1 MLKDSAPSRRW
12 LNRCFHLEMDCFPSQ
27 LPAFQNPAS
36 GAAQKNAAALFTR
49 HQQAARTEQNNKVW
63 PSESANIDPAEM
75 CLAAG
80 ALQTSHSSLCAWK
93 RTSEC
98 KCRVFLWRALKTCLF
113 WSMFNLKTWM
123 MCCDGW
129 KGARGSIFLLAV
141 AFESSC
147 SFKKQGRQ
155 TDTHFHPTWQ
165 LNNHLTACGASIW
178 LSSVFSGC
186 QGLIKS
192 TPLIQKPFG
201 SDIRWDKHSEKTAE
215 CSDRWV
221 LSPQRRT
228 SPPVHQ
234 GAGEDVSTSAR
245 VG

>member
-1 MLKDSAPSRRW
+1 
-12 LNRCFHLEMDCFPSQ
+12 MDWIFFPPSQ
-27 LPAFQNPAS
+27 LQNPAS
-36 GAAQKNAAALFTR
+36 GAKQRNAAALFTR
-49 HQQAARTEQNNKVW
+49 HQQAARSEQNNKVW

-80 ALQTSHSSLCAWK
+80 ALQTSHLSLCARK

-98 KCRVFLWRALKTCLF
+98 KCRVFLWRALKTGLF
-113 WSMFNLKTWM
+113 WSVFHLKTWVL
-123 MCCDGW
+123 CWG
-129 KGARGSIFLLAV
+129 GSIFLLA
-141 AFESSC
+141 AASQSSC

-178 LSSVFSGC
+178 LSRVFSGC

-192 TPLIQKPFG
+192 TPLIQNPFG
-201 SDIRWDKHSEKTAE
+201 SDIRGDKHSAKTAE
-215 CSDRWV
+215 CSDGWV